1 MIKLDNITPNVV
13 TSDLSDKIWLF
24 YGEMAT
30 RKTSVAC
37 QFPKHLLLAWDIG
50 YKFIDGAMAVPMQ
63 KWSDFKDVVRQLD
76 QPANKERFNTIII
89 DTVGFAYQSCYQYML
104 TQMGV
109 NDPGE
114 VPYGGGWKKIRNE
127 FEITL
132 RSIVQKGYG
141 LVMLAHS
148 DEVEKEDK
156 ISKQK
161 TLSVKIDIDKRP
173 DLIIKGLADFVFFL
187 HKENKVVD
195 GVETPTV
202 YAYSNLVQIDTKS
215 RSRYFSEKFEFTY
228 ENLQAELRKAVER
241 QYAEK
246 HQPVPE
252 ATHINPYEEQPVDFD
267 LLRNE
272 VVELATAL
280 MEHGFDKEVQETLLN
295 IFKGEKLS
303 SLTENVKTI
312 EGLQVC
318 RETFIDLKTKA
329 RI

>member
-76 QPANKERFNTIII
+76 QPANKERFNTVVL
-89 DTVGFAYQSCYQYML
+89 DTVGMCYQSCYQYML

-114 VPYGGGWKKIRNE
+114 VPYGTGWKKIRNE

-141 LVMLAHS
+141 LVMIAHS

-161 TLSVKIDIDKRP
+161 ILSVKIDIDKRP

-195 GVETPTV
+195 GVEIPTV

-215 RSRYFSEKFEFTY
+215 RSRYFSDKFEFTY
-228 ENLQAELRKAVER
+228 ENLQEELRKAVER
-241 QYAEK
+241 QYAAK
-246 HQPVPE
+246 HQSVPE
-252 ATHINPYEEQPVDFD
+252 ATHVNPYEEQPVEFD
-267 LLRNE
+267 SLRNE
-272 VVELATAL
+272 VVDLATVL
-280 MEHGFDKEVQETLLN
+280 MNRGFDKEVQETLLN

-303 SLTENVKTI
+303 NLNENVKTI

-318 RETFIDLKTKA
+318 RDTFIDLKTKA